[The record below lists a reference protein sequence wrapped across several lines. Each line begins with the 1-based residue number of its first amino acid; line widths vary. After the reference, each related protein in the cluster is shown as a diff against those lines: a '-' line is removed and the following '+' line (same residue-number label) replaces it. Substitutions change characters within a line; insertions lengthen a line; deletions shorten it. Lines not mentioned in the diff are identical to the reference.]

1 MNNNSSN
8 INVNINFKAN
18 TEAAKNNINSLQS
31 LLTQITQTKNIG
43 LDSSALGQAKA
54 SAQELQMHLENAVN
68 VNTGKLDLGKFNAS
82 LKAAGSDLATLS
94 SNLQN
99 VGPVGQ
105 QAFMKLA
112 KAIASAQTPMLNV
125 SNAIA
130 QFGKTLVNT
139 IKWQL
144 ASNLIHGV
152 QGALQ
157 AAVSHAKDL
166 NSALNDIRIVTGY
179 SIDKMSEFTNTAR
192 EAAKE
197 LNTTTTEYAKASLI
211 FFQQGLSGDAVKER
225 TDVVI
230 KMSQVTHESAQNI
243 ASELTAIWN
252 NFDDGTHSLE
262 WYADAITAL
271 GASTASS
278 SKEIAQG
285 LQKFAAVA
293 DTVGL
298 SYEYATAALATVVAE
313 TRQSADIVGTSFKT
327 IFSRLEGLKL
337 GETLDDGTDL
347 NKYSAALL
355 TVGVNIKKANG
366 DLKDMDEILDE
377 LRTVFWTL
385 WERERAG

>member
-82 LKAAGSDLATLS
+82 LKAVGSDLATLS

-130 QFGKTLVNT
+130 EFGKTLVNT
-139 IKWQL
+139 VKWQL

-152 QGALQ
+152 QGAVQ
-157 AAVSHAKDL
+157 AAVSHA
-166 NSALNDIRIVTGY
+166 
-179 SIDKMSEFTNTAR
+179 
-192 EAAKE
+192 
-197 LNTTTTEYAKASLI
+197 
-211 FFQQGLSGDAVKER
+211 
-225 TDVVI
+225 
-230 KMSQVTHESAQNI
+230 
-243 ASELTAIWN
+243 
-252 NFDDGTHSLE
+252 
-262 WYADAITAL
+262 
-271 GASTASS
+271 
-278 SKEIAQG
+278 
-285 LQKFAAVA
+285 
-293 DTVGL
+293 
-298 SYEYATAALATVVAE
+298 
-313 TRQSADIVGTSFKT
+313 
-327 IFSRLEGLKL
+327 
-337 GETLDDGTDL
+337 
-347 NKYSAALL
+347 
-355 TVGVNIKKANG
+355 
-366 DLKDMDEILDE
+366 
-377 LRTVFWTL
+377 
-385 WERERAG
+385 